1 MAVGEVGVGVDDVE
15 DAGGT
20 VVVLSKDD
28 ESPFGYVVYIVVTS
42 VPPEIERDRLETD
55 CMLATDFSLA
65 DETEAWDTDD
75 SESHEEY
82 PAS

>member
-1 MAVGEVGVGVDDVE
+1 M
-15 DAGGT
+15 
-20 VVVLSKDD
+20 VVLSKDD
-28 ESPFGYVVYIVVTS
+28 ESPFEYVVYIVVTS

-55 CMLATDFSLA
+55 CMLLTDCSLA

-75 SESHEEY
+75 SESHEVY

>member
-1 MAVGEVGVGVDDVE
+1 MGEVGAGKDDDMGE
-15 DAGGT
+15 AGGT

-28 ESPFGYVVYIVVTS
+28 DWPSGYVVYIVVTS

-55 CMLATDFSLA
+55 CMLPRDCLLA

-75 SESHEEY
+75 SETHEEY